1 MSIMPPLHLFGQS
14 LLTVDQQN
22 YCRRRSNVAGALL
35 VAHAWLV
42 IAVSML
48 LVVWWTNPLTVV
60 IAIVVIGGRQLGL
73 AILMHDAAH
82 RLLFDSPR
90 ANDLVGRFLCGA
102 PIGADMRAY
111 RPYHLQHHRNTQT
124 DRDPDLELSAPFPIS
139 RASLRRK
146 IRRDLLGI
154 TGYQRRLAQ
163 FRLGMGA
170 GSLRDRIVRLWRA
183 ERAFFMFNA
192 LLALLLTLTAGF
204 WLYALLWLVPLLT
217 WYQLASRL
225 RNIAEHA
232 VVGAADDPFRNTRT
246 TLARWWER
254 VLWAP
259 YWVNYHLEHHLL
271 IYCPCWK
278 LPQLHRWLIEAG
290 SGPQMELAHGY
301 GEVLRRATSRRDDDP
316 GGQRKT
322 SRVQAL

>member
-1 MSIMPPLHLFGQS
+1 MSSSHLFGQT
-14 LLTVDQQN
+14 LLTDAQQQH
-22 YCRRRSNVAGALL
+22 CRQRSNLVGFCL

-42 IAVSML
+42 IIAAML
-48 LVVWWTNPLTVV
+48 LVVWWPNPLTYL
-60 IAIVVIGGRQLGL
+60 IAVALIGGRQLGL

-90 ANDLVGRFLCGA
+90 LNDWVGQYVCGA
-102 PIGADMRAY
+102 PIGADMKRY

-124 DRDPDLELSAPFPIS
+124 ARDPDLELSAPFPIS
-139 RASLRRK
+139 KASLQRK

-163 FRLGMGA
+163 FRQSMGE
-170 GSLRDRIVRLWRA
+170 GSTRERVVRLWQA
-183 ERAFFMFNA
+183 EAPFLLFNA
-192 LLALLLTLTAGF
+192 TLAAVMTALGGF
-204 WLYALLWLVPLLT
+204 WAYPLLWLVPLMT
-217 WYQLASRL
+217 WYQLASRI

-232 VVGAADDPFRNTRT
+232 VVGDSEQPLRNTRT

-254 VLWAP
+254 ALWAP
-259 YWVNYHLEHHLL
+259 YWVNYHLEHHML

-278 LPQLHRWLIEAG
+278 LPQLHRWLVEAG
-290 SGPQMELAHGY
+290 LRPRMELATGY
-301 GEVLRRATSRRDDDP
+301 GEVPRLATSRAHDDS

>member
-1 MSIMPPLHLFGQS
+1 MSSLHLFGQS
-14 LLTVDQQN
+14 LLTADQQTR
-22 YCRRRSNVAGALL
+22 CRQRSNLVGCYL
-35 VAHAWLV
+35 VAHAWFV
-42 IAVSML
+42 IAAAMML
-48 LVVWWTNPLTVV
+48 VCWWPNPLSFL
-60 IAIVVIGGRQLGL
+60 IACAVIGGRQLGL

-90 ANDLVGRFLCGA
+90 LNDFVGKYLCGA
-102 PIGADMRAY
+102 PIGADIKLY

-124 DRDPDLELSAPFPIS
+124 ERDPDLELSAPFPIS
-139 RASLRRK
+139 KASLRRK
-146 IRRDLLGI
+146 VRRDLLGV

-163 FRLGMGA
+163 FRQGMGN
-170 GSLRDRIVRLWRA
+170 GPVLDRTLRLWRA
-183 ERAFFMFNA
+183 EWPFFTFNA
-192 LLALLLTLTAGF
+192 ALALVLTISAGF
-204 WLYALLWLVPLLT
+204 WVYLLLWLVPLIT
-217 WYQLASRL
+217 WYQLASRI

-232 VVGAADDPFRNTRT
+232 VVGPADDPLRNTRT

-278 LPQLHRWLIEAG
+278 LPLLHRWLVEAG
-290 SGPQMELAHGY
+290 HSNRMELAFGY
-301 GEVLRRATSRRDDDP
+301 GEVLRRATSRMDDGT